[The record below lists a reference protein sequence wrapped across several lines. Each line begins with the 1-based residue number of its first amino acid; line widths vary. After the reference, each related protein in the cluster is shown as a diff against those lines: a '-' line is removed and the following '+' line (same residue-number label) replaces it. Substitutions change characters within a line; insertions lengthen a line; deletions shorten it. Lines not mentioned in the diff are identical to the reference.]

1 MARAGQRAPV
11 TWYSA
16 DIDER
21 GDGPQQSAVV
31 VELSSRL
38 LGK

>member
-1 MARAGQRAPV
+1 MARASQRAPV

-16 DIDER
+16 DIDEG

-38 LGK
+38 LGE